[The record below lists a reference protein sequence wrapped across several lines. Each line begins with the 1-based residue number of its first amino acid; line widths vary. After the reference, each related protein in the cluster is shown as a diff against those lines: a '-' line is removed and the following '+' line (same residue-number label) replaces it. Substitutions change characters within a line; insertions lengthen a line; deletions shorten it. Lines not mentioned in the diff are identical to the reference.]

1 MTQGFLVETTLDEEI
16 IADLKSSGWNLEK
29 CQLRSQ
35 AFNSEISWGSEK
47 INASEVSRCNC
58 PVPFEQKR

>member
-35 AFNSEISWGSEK
+35 ALN
-47 INASEVSRCNC
+47 R
-58 PVPFEQKR
+58 